1 MRITARIKSELNL
14 AICFREE
21 YCFSRLSIEEVLGQE
36 KLEKLVEWIYWNVLS
51 FHVGAEVDDV
61 FVCVSMVFGVLVHT

>member
-21 YCFSRLSIEEVLGQE
+21 YCFPRLSIEGALGLEQP
-36 KLEKLVEWIYWNVLS
+36 EKLVE
-51 FHVGAEVDDV
+51 
-61 FVCVSMVFGVLVHT
+61 